1 MDEDGVEGGVKDTNK
16 PFEDSKRK
24 VEDAIV
30 SLNKN
35 EGRGRAFLF
44 RNLRLPLKGF

>member
-1 MDEDGVEGGVKDTNK
+1 VDENGVEGGVKDTNK
-16 PFEDSKRK
+16 PFKDSKRK

-35 EGRGRAFLF
+35 EDGRQSFSL
-44 RNLRLPLKGF
+44 